1 MKEWSPGDED
11 ESRVHFPWQAGL
23 VLDCRYQIQE
33 LLGDGAF
40 GRVLKARDL
49 QEDTDVALKVIR
61 DVERYRDNAQVEVNI
76 LLDLRKADPED
87 QFHCVRL
94 LGAFLHSG
102 VYFCIVTELLGD
114 ALYDFLKW
122 NGYRGFWLQDI
133 QSFAQQT
140 LRALAFLHSLSLTHT
155 DLKPENILLQT
166 RSLPQVSTFPRGEL
180 QPPSPRYA
188 ELPYIRPADRRV
200 KLIDFGNATYVD
212 MHHSSIIQTRQYR
225 SPEVVLHLGWS
236 EKADLWSLGCILW
249 ELYSG
254 NMLFETHNSAE
265 HLAMMERILE
275 PFPESMLS
283 RVSGKTK
290 TRFVA
295 EVTEDQHRLQWPKNA
310 ESERSVLKVWKQWP
324 LEDRVPAEHLDFV
337 QFLRGLLALE
347 PWRREVPQQCRFL
360 SMEYKE

>member
-1 MKEWSPGDED
+1 M
-11 ESRVHFPWQAGL
+11 
-23 VLDCRYQIQE
+23 
-33 LLGDGAF
+33 LLT
-40 GRVLKARDL
+40 LKACNGRCVLEWLSETMYTASRHEEYCAHDPDRVFL
-49 QEDTDVALKVIR
+49 IAGALRHISRFLGLLEKAG
-61 DVERYRDNAQVEVNI
+61 RYLN
-76 LLDLRKADPED
+76 L
-87 QFHCVRL
+87 
-94 LGAFLHSG
+94 
-102 VYFCIVTELLGD
+102 
-114 ALYDFLKW
+114 
-122 NGYRGFWLQDI
+122 
-133 QSFAQQT
+133 SFKTPLVQPGREAE
-140 LRALAFLHSLSLTHT
+140 
-155 DLKPENILLQT
+155 ENILLQT
-166 RSLPQVSTFPRGEL
+166 RSLPHVSTFPRGEL

-188 ELPYIRPADRRV
+188 ELPYIRPADSRV

-254 NMLFETHNSAE
+254 NMLFETHNSPE

-290 TRFVA
+290 ERFVA
-295 EVTEDQHRLQWPKNA
+295 EITEDQHRLQWPKNA
-310 ESERSVLKVWKQWP
+310 ESEKSVMKVWKQWP
-324 LEDRVPAEHLDFV
+324 LEDRVPAEHMDFV
-337 QFLRGLLALE
+337 HFLRGLLALE